1 MTVNSISQQR
11 MKRKLKFFN
20 FRFFLLIEIFSLY
33 TKIELNYFVKIII
46 FVTIIINTKGKE

>member
-33 TKIELNYFVKIII
+33 TKIELNYFFKIII